1 MASKPGTRLK
11 VRSFGMGSKPCGAV
25 VRMVRV
31 PLGFVMRMVLG
42 SGWVTA
48 SVDLEMTG
56 RMNWSG
62 V

>member
-1 MASKPGTRLK
+1 M
-11 VRSFGMGSKPCGAV
+11 RSFGMGAKPSGAV

-31 PLGFVMRMVLG
+31 PLGFWMRMVLG
-42 SGWVTA
+42 LGWLTA
-48 SVDLEMTG
+48 SLDREMTG